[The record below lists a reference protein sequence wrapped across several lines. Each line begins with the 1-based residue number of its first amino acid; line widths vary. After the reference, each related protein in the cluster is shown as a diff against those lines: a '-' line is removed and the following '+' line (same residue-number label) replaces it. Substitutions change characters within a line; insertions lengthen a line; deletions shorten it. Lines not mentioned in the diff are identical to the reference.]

1 MSWPSSRD
9 RPHGG
14 PVAPAGPR
22 RVPGDPGLVDRVRAM
37 VEAVEDPE
45 LPAVTI
51 GMLGMV
57 HDVVVDDVGNV
68 VVELLPTFAGCPAT
82 DMIRTDV
89 LQALATIDAVDAI
102 TVLFRYEPVWTPE
115 RINEQGRRRL
125 EGFGIAPPRTP
136 TGQPVL
142 PANVRRLP
150 VAAVFEPAVE
160 RTCPYCQSTE
170 TTRDSAFGPTP
181 CRDLW
186 MCHSCRQPFEG
197 FKSA

>member
-1 MSWPSSRD
+1 MIPSRGSESELFV
-9 RPHGG
+9 P
-14 PVAPAGPR
+14 PVAIES
-22 RVPGDPGLVDRVRAM
+22 VRTT
-37 VEAVEDPE
+37 VESVEDPE

-57 HDVVVDDVGNV
+57 HALDVDGHGNV

-82 DMIRTDV
+82 DMIRADV
-89 LQALATIDAVDAI
+89 LQAVAGLDGVDAI
-102 TVLFRYEPVWTPE
+102 TVLFRYDPVWTPD
-115 RINEQGRRRL
+115 RISEEGRERL

-136 TGQPVL
+136 GGEQVL
-142 PANVRRLP
+142 PANVVRLP
-150 VAAVFEPAVE
+150 VAFAAEPATE
-160 RTCPYCQSTE
+160 RVCPYCQSTE

-186 MCHSCRQPFEG
+186 MCHTCRQPFEG